1 MNIKLK
7 SFHFET
13 LDQMLCNSYK
23 SFYELDAIK
32 VNENGTVK
40 SITYKTFC
48 EDIFYTAE
56 KLKKYKKCR
65 IGMFA
70 ATSYAWLVYFYAV
83 IISGNTAVLLNHELG
98 AEAIKKNLNKL
109 ELSVVF
115 ADNNSISAIR
125 SLLENKDTT
134 VKNMSGF
141 EHSQKVYEHHCGL
154 NHSDDIAVILFT
166 SGTTGDSKAVQLT
179 HKNLCSDLEG
189 CFYLIGDRLNT
200 EIHTSNMAVLPNYH
214 AYQITACF
222 GYQIAYGGCIC
233 ISENVRYFSDD
244 LKVFRPGALVLVPVI
259 VEMMYK
265 KVIREANKNGKLN
278 ELYAAIEYSRRLM
291 AQNIDKRREIF
302 KDILSEFGGNLSIIH
317 CGGAKLDERYIDFFH
332 DIGVDIFFGYGISEC
347 SPIIACN
354 TPKKSRAKSV
364 GTPLPHEYVELKIE
378 NGEIIARGNI
388 VSPGYY
394 NDAKSN
400 EEMFKDGWFHTG
412 DLGYIDKDG
421 YLFITGRKKNLI
433 ILANGENVSPE
444 ALEVQLLRYTEIK
457 EVMVREKVHGNG
469 VGVISALVFPNYE
482 AFEESEDEL
491 QEKIIAIVKKVNL
504 GNPLHMKIE
513 DIEITETEL
522 KKNALGKVIR
532 N

>member
-1 MNIKLK
+1 MVM
-7 SFHFET
+7 E
-13 LDQMLCNSYK
+13 
-23 SFYELDAIK
+23 
-32 VNENGTVK
+32 
-40 SITYKTFC
+40 
-48 EDIFYTAE
+48 
-56 KLKKYKKCR
+56 
-65 IGMFA
+65 
-70 ATSYAWLVYFYAV
+70 
-83 IISGNTAVLLNHELG
+83 
-98 AEAIKKNLNKL
+98 
-109 ELSVVF
+109 
-115 ADNNSISAIR
+115 
-125 SLLENKDTT
+125 
-134 VKNMSGF
+134 
-141 EHSQKVYEHHCGL
+141 
-154 NHSDDIAVILFT
+154 
-166 SGTTGDSKAVQLT
+166 
-179 HKNLCSDLEG
+179 
-189 CFYLIGDRLNT
+189 
-200 EIHTSNMAVLPNYH
+200 
-214 AYQITACF
+214 
-222 GYQIAYGGCIC
+222 
-233 ISENVRYFSDD
+233 
-244 LKVFRPGALVLVPVI
+244 
-259 VEMMYK
+259 
-265 KVIREANKNGKLN
+265 
-278 ELYAAIEYSRRLM
+278 
-291 AQNIDKRREIF
+291 
-302 KDILSEFGGNLSIIH
+302 
-317 CGGAKLDERYIDFFH
+317 
-332 DIGVDIFFGYGISEC
+332 